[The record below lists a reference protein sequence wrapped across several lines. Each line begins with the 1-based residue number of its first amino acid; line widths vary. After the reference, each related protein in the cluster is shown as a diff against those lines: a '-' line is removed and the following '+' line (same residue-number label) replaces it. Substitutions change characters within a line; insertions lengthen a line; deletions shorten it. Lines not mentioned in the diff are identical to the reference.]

1 MSIANNAIIHS
12 SVDLG
17 DHVTVGPFSILGPGV
32 SIGEGTEI
40 GPHVVIES
48 GAAIG
53 KNCRLFQGA
62 FIGGEPQ
69 IVDFKDVP
77 STVRIGD
84 HTTIREYVTVHRS
97 AEENGATVV
106 GRHCL
111 LMAYS
116 HVAHDCEVGDH
127 VVIVNYTG
135 LSGHI
140 VVEDHAFISGM
151 VGLHQHVR
159 IGSHSMVGG
168 MSGVSQDVLPYAT
181 VSGYPARLVGINAV
195 GLRRR
200 DFKPKVRSAIK
211 QVFKWIQNPELNTSQ
226 AIKKIESEI
235 EMCDEIRYLVNFM
248 KNSKRGFVD

>member
-1 MSIANNAIIHS
+1 VSIANNAIIDS
-12 SVDLG
+12 SVSLG
-17 DHVTVGPFSILGPGV
+17 DNVAIGPFSIIGPGV
-32 SIGEGTEI
+32 SIGAGTEI

-48 GAAIG
+48 GTSIG
-53 KNCRLFQGA
+53 KNCRIFQGA

-77 STVRIGD
+77 SSVRIGD
-84 HTTIREYVTVHRS
+84 NTIIREYVTVHRS
-97 AEENGATVV
+97 GDANGVTVV
-106 GRHCL
+106 GQNCL

-140 VVEDHAFISGM
+140 VVEEHAFISGM

-159 IGSHSMVGG
+159 IGAHSMVGG

-181 VSGYPARLVGINAV
+181 VSGYPARLIGLNAV

-200 DFKPKVRSAIK
+200 DFKPQVRSAIK
-211 QVFKWIQNPELNTSQ
+211 QAFKWIQSPDLNRSQ
-226 AIKKIESEI
+226 ALNKIESEI
-235 EMCDEIRYLVNFM
+235 EMCDEILYLVNFM

>member
-1 MSIANNAIIHS
+1 MSIANNAIIDPHAS
-12 SVDLG
+12 LG
-17 DHVTVGPFSILGPGV
+17 DNVAVGPFSIIGAGV
-32 SIGEGTEI
+32 TIGEGTEI

-48 GAAIG
+48 GASIG
-53 KNCRLFQGA
+53 KKCRIFQGA

-69 IVDFKDVP
+69 IVGFEDVP
-77 STVRIGD
+77 STVSIGD
-84 HTTIREYVTVHRS
+84 HTIIREYVTVHRS
-97 AEENGATVV
+97 GEENGVTVV
-106 GRHCL
+106 GQNCL

-116 HVAHDCEVGDH
+116 HVAHDCQVGDH

-159 IGSHSMVGG
+159 IGTHSMVGG

-181 VSGYPARLVGINAV
+181 VSGYPARLVGLNAI

-200 DFKPKVRSAIK
+200 NFKPQVRSAIK
-211 QVFKWIQNPELNTSQ
+211 QAFKWIQSPELNTSQ
-226 AIKKIESEI
+226 AFKKIESEI
-235 EMCDEIRYLVNFM
+235 EMYDEIRYLVNFM